1 MITKDNL
8 KEVLQVLN
16 FTQEEETYTHA
27 YANGAKIMVD
37 FKAQTIDY
45 SPQDPNFKEGDYPSK
60 TNPSTGFI
68 IHRNTTTNFSSNE
81 NFVCLVA
88 VHKLLEK
95 GYAPKHIILEPTF
108 KVGHGQKAYGDILV
122 LDQEFKPLVLIENKT
137 YGEEFNK
144 EWENMLKNGGQ
155 LFSYYAV
162 HKVPYLCILAFG
174 FEAPT
179 LLTEKHIIYTKDN
192 EDYLRLINAK
202 RKPQEQKRG
211 FGNENNSN
219 VEDYYRVWSETYQCE
234 SMDLGLFGKNIE
246 PYHIGQKRYTLSD
259 LEVVP
264 YEKISTIYHK
274 FATILRHHSIGN
286 YENSFYIL
294 VDLFLCKVMD
304 ELQNEGKD
312 EEEQSLDFYYKGPAA
327 DSPLKYCDRLLD
339 LYAKGVEELFK
350 KKVVNVKKEEIAKLF
365 DTAKRY
371 KGKFKKDLDA
381 LFDQQKYFNIKKFNF
396 IEIENEE
403 EFQLNFKILV
413 QVADLIKKFYI
424 CKSENNQFLG
434 DLFEGFLNRHIHQT
448 EGRFFT
454 PTPITNFI
462 IHSLPPLTSN
472 PKVLDFACGAGH
484 FLTEFMAR
492 HKDAKVYGIEKNKDL
507 SKVAKLACIFHN
519 PKSPSLIIFQDA
531 LDHIHH
537 THSQEFEMESFD
549 YILSNPPYS
558 VKGFLSTLD
567 SSVIKSYELHHS
579 VEEKSYESN
588 NAIECFFIERAWH
601 FLKEGGVFALI
612 LPVSVLQKGG
622 IYEKTRTL
630 LLEHFKILCI
640 VELNSRTFGST
651 GTQTIILCAQKLK
664 KYSAD
669 LIEALQEVGFEN
681 ADLKKDFAQNALL
694 NAYCAFRGY
703 PQEDF
708 KVFLKEQSLSL
719 ALEKSFKEYFDDFN
733 AKEPKVFK
741 KAIPTKSQQ
750 NAWFEASS
758 PQDKRAYKAELERYL
773 KSETYQESLKAW
785 QREQVLA
792 QIHALELE
800 KMLLFASVQEEEVLI
815 LKSPSEKKG
824 NASNKAKIVEFLGYD
839 WSKRKGDEGIKYTS
853 TQTEDLESEALGN
866 IQSVKH
872 IVTPL
877 YNPSNPD
884 DPSKL
889 AYALK
894 SFMGSILTN
903 TPRPNLSRYTD
914 QDPNGYQ
921 LFSTPLSGL
930 IDFSKSVLDRAI
942 SLTPKHTRQ
951 QITSAY
957 PIVKLETCGKFL
969 MGGTPSRK
977 NPQYWNGTIKW
988 LTIGDY
994 AEYQSITDTKERI
1007 TEAGLQASNVKLV
1020 PKGAVVVSIYATIG
1034 RVGILE
1040 GEMTTNQAI
1049 VSIIPNQDFRARY
1062 LMYAIGCYKFQLLD
1076 EVITTSQKNINLG
1089 ILQNMRIPK
1098 PPLPVQEQI
1107 IAACAKV
1114 EKRTKQ
1120 VQEGIQSY
1128 QNLILA
1134 VLGVCGVAKDPK
1146 TPPIEQILKTLATLK
1161 LELEPTDPKL
1171 EELKSLVQDLPNP
1184 PAEGWEMVKLGIIV
1198 DIQSGGTPNRKIPAY
1213 WNGNINWLRSEACQ
1227 NCYIYENQVKEK
1239 ITELGLHKSSA
1250 KMFKKDS
1257 VLIALVGATIG
1268 KVGYLT
1274 FESTTNQNI
1283 AGLYPLDSCVLNSRF
1298 LYFATLGLYP
1308 QFKQLGDFA
1317 MANLSFIRDLKIPL
1331 PPLPMQEQIASIL
1344 SQIEQ
1349 EIARL
1354 DQEIATLEGQE
1365 QEILQ
1370 EFLGKERERE
1380 RERERS
1386 QNLKIILDK
1395 LERAKALKESYLAL
1409 LTHALEKAGLKPTLA
1424 TLLQSLPTPP
1434 TSGWDLVKLG
1444 AVCQILIGGTPS
1456 RKKPEYFK
1464 GTHLWVSIAEMDGQV
1479 ITNTKEKITDEAIKV
1494 SNVKLI
1500 PKGTTLLSFKLSI
1513 GKVALAGKDLYT
1525 NEAIAGLIPKDNQ
1538 VLDRFLFVLFRG
1550 RAVNL
1555 DLKGN
1560 NAFGKSLNSQ
1570 TLNDEVKIPLPPL
1583 PVQEQIVSVIA
1594 KIEQERTALENAMKS
1609 LGGQQEA
1616 TLKKYLNPDM

>member
-60 TNPSTGFI
+60 TNPSKGFI
-68 IHRNTTTNFSSNE
+68 IHRNTTTNFASYE

-694 NAYCAFRGY
+694 NAYCAFRSY

-951 QITSAY
+951 QITSTY

-1161 LELEPTDPKL
+1161 LELEPTDPKS

-1184 PAEGWEMVKLGIIV
+1184 PAEGWEMAKLGDICDFRRGPFGGSLKKEIFVKNGYKVYEQQHAIKNDFEIGNYFITQEKFDSMKSFEVIPNDLIV
-1198 DIQSGGTPNRKIPAY
+1198 SCSG
-1213 WNGNINWLRSEACQ
+1213 
-1227 NCYIYENQVKEK
+1227 
-1239 ITELGLHKSSA
+1239 
-1250 KMFKKDS
+1250 
-1257 VLIALVGATIG
+1257 TIG
-1268 KVGYLT
+1268 KIAIVPSNAKQGIINQALLRLRLKNGR
-1274 FESTTNQNI
+1274 TNSKTLKIILDNLNNPFNERAHGVALKNVANI
-1283 AGLYPLDSCVLNSRF
+1283 EVL
-1298 LYFATLGLYP
+1298 
-1308 QFKQLGDFA
+1308 KQ
-1317 MANLSFIRDLKIPL
+1317 IQIPL
-1331 PPLPMQEQIASIL
+1331 PPLEAQEQIMSVL
-1344 SQIEQ
+1344 TQIEQ

-1354 DQEIATLEGQE
+1354 DDEIASLEGKE
-1365 QEILQ
+1365 QEILK
-1370 EFLGKERERE
+1370 EFLRLSR
-1380 RERERS
+1380 
-1386 QNLKIILDK
+1386 
-1395 LERAKALKESYLAL
+1395 ERAK
-1409 LTHALEKAGLKPTLA
+1409 P
-1424 TLLQSLPTPP
+1424 
-1434 TSGWDLVKLG
+1434 
-1444 AVCQILIGGTPS
+1444 
-1456 RKKPEYFK
+1456 
-1464 GTHLWVSIAEMDGQV
+1464 
-1479 ITNTKEKITDEAIKV
+1479 
-1494 SNVKLI
+1494 
-1500 PKGTTLLSFKLSI
+1500 
-1513 GKVALAGKDLYT
+1513 
-1525 NEAIAGLIPKDNQ
+1525 
-1538 VLDRFLFVLFRG
+1538 
-1550 RAVNL
+1550 
-1555 DLKGN
+1555 
-1560 NAFGKSLNSQ
+1560 
-1570 TLNDEVKIPLPPL
+1570 
-1583 PVQEQIVSVIA
+1583 
-1594 KIEQERTALENAMKS
+1594 
-1609 LGGQQEA
+1609 
-1616 TLKKYLNPDM
+1616 

>member
-630 LLEHFKILCI
+630 LIERFKILCI
-640 VELNSRTFGST
+640 IELNSRTFGST

-694 NAYCAFRGY
+694 NAYCAFRSY

-741 KAIPTKSQQ
+741 KVIPTKSQQ

-884 DPSKL
+884 DPTKL
-889 AYALK
+889 AHAFK
-894 SFMGSILTN
+894 SFMHAVRTN
-903 TPRPNLSRYTD
+903 TPRPNLSPYR
-914 QDPNGYQ
+914 DPDPAGYQ
-921 LFSTPLSGL
+921 LFSAPLREL
-930 IDFSKSVLDRAI
+930 IDFSKAVLDRAI
-942 SLTPKHTRQ
+942 SLNPKQASLNPFEGCRYPLVKLGELILERPKSKIQVNQAKENTEGAYPFYTSGLNIYRYDEALTEGENIYLSTGGNALVQ
-951 QITSAY
+951 FYKGESAY
-957 PIVKLETCGKFL
+957 
-969 MGGTPSRK
+969 S
-977 NPQYWNGTIKW
+977 
-988 LTIGDY
+988 
-994 AEYQSITDTKERI
+994 TDTYVI
-1007 TEAGLQASNVKLV
+1007 ASNDPARLKTKYLFYVLNMQTDYINTHLF
-1020 PKGAVVVSIYATIG
+1020 KGMGLKHLQKGDFKA
-1034 RVGILE
+1034 L
-1040 GEMTTNQAI
+1040 Q
-1049 VSIIPNQDFRARY
+1049 IP
-1062 LMYAIGCYKFQLLD
+1062 L
-1076 EVITTSQKNINLG
+1076 
-1089 ILQNMRIPK
+1089 
-1098 PPLPVQEQI
+1098 PPLEVQEQI
-1107 IAACAKV
+1107 ITECAQV
-1114 EKRTKQ
+1114 EKRAQ
-1120 VQEGIQSY
+1120 ELQEGIQNY

-1134 VLGVCGVAKDPK
+1134 VLGVCGVAKEPK
-1146 TPPIEQILKTLATLK
+1146 VPSLEQILERLKNLSPQEPKEPTSLNYIQLKNLVQNLPSPPAKGWDLEKLKNLK
-1161 LELEPTDPKL
+1161 LLLKRGKSPKYGNSTTQLIKSGQARGVETFDFSQKYYVDENFTIDERRLQKGDILINSTGVGTAGRTTLFNLEGDFLADNHITIFR
-1171 EELKSLVQDLPNP
+1171 PNP
-1184 PAEGWEMVKLGIIV
+1184 TMLLPK
-1198 DIQSGGTPNRKIPAY
+1198 
-1213 WNGNINWLRSEACQ
+1213 
-1227 NCYIYENQVKEK
+1227 
-1239 ITELGLHKSSA
+1239 
-1250 KMFKKDS
+1250 F
-1257 VLIALVGATIG
+1257 
-1268 KVGYLT
+1268 
-1274 FESTTNQNI
+1274 
-1283 AGLYPLDSCVLNSRF
+1283 GLYCFVGIGFKNIEKMAQGASGQIEISLS
-1298 LYFATLGLYP
+1298 TLEH
-1308 QFKQLGDFA
+1308 
-1317 MANLSFIRDLKIPL
+1317 LKIPL
-1331 PPLPMQEQIASIL
+1331 PPLQVQEQIVSVL
-1344 SQIEQ
+1344 TQIEQ

-1365 QEILQ
+1365 QEILK
-1370 EFLGKERERE
+1370 EFLGVTERERE
-1380 RERERS
+1380 
-1386 QNLKIILDK
+1386 
-1395 LERAKALKESYLAL
+1395 
-1409 LTHALEKAGLKPTLA
+1409 
-1424 TLLQSLPTPP
+1424 
-1434 TSGWDLVKLG
+1434 
-1444 AVCQILIGGTPS
+1444 
-1456 RKKPEYFK
+1456 
-1464 GTHLWVSIAEMDGQV
+1464 
-1479 ITNTKEKITDEAIKV
+1479 
-1494 SNVKLI
+1494 
-1500 PKGTTLLSFKLSI
+1500 
-1513 GKVALAGKDLYT
+1513 
-1525 NEAIAGLIPKDNQ
+1525 
-1538 VLDRFLFVLFRG
+1538 
-1550 RAVNL
+1550 
-1555 DLKGN
+1555 
-1560 NAFGKSLNSQ
+1560 
-1570 TLNDEVKIPLPPL
+1570 
-1583 PVQEQIVSVIA
+1583 IA
-1594 KIEQERTALENAMKS
+1594 K
-1609 LGGQQEA
+1609 
-1616 TLKKYLNPDM
+1616 P

>member
-484 FLTEFMAR
+484 FLTEFMAH

-630 LLEHFKILCI
+630 LIERFKILCI
-640 VELNSRTFGST
+640 IELNSRTFGST

-694 NAYCAFRGY
+694 NAYCAFRSY

-708 KVFLKEQSLSL
+708 KLFLKEQSLSL

-914 QDPNGYQ
+914 PDPEGYQ

-1062 LMYAIGCYKFQLLD
+1062 LMYVIGYYKFQLLD

-1098 PPLPVQEQI
+1098 PPLEVQEQI
-1107 IAACAKV
+1107 IIECAKV
-1114 EKRTKQ
+1114 EKRTQ
-1120 VQEGIQSY
+1120 ELQEGIQNY

-1146 TPPIEQILKTLATLK
+1146 APKIAQILENLSTLNLEATQ
-1161 LELEPTDPKL
+1161 PTDPKL
-1171 EELKSLVQDLPNP
+1171 EKLKNLVQDLPNP
-1184 PAEGWEMVKLGIIV
+1184 PAEGWEMVRLSNPEQFHLSIGKRVLDSELNPQG
-1198 DIQSGGTPNRKIPAY
+1198 KIPVYSANVSKPFGY
-1213 WNGNINWLRSEACQ
+1213 VNHELLEDYNSDCVLWGIDGDWMTSYMPKDTPFYPTDHCGVLRPLDANIKAPILRYA
-1227 NCYIYENQVKEK
+1227 
-1239 ITELGLHKSSA
+1239 LHK
-1250 KMFKKDS
+1250 
-1257 VLIALVGATIG
+1257 VGQEKG
-1268 KVGYLT
+1268 
-1274 FESTTNQNI
+1274 F
-1283 AGLYPLDSCVLNSRF
+1283 CR
-1298 LYFATLGLYP
+1298 
-1308 QFKQLGDFA
+1308 
-1317 MANLSFIRDLKIPL
+1317 NLRASLQRVRDLKIPL
-1331 PPLPMQEQIASIL
+1331 PPLEAQEQIISVL
-1344 SQIEQ
+1344 TQIEQ

-1354 DQEIATLEGQE
+1354 DAEIATLQGQE
-1365 QEILQ
+1365 QEILK
-1370 EFLGKERERE
+1370 EFLGVTERERE
-1380 RERERS
+1380 R
-1386 QNLKIILDK
+1386 D
-1395 LERAKALKESYLAL
+1395 
-1409 LTHALEKAGLKPTLA
+1409 
-1424 TLLQSLPTPP
+1424 
-1434 TSGWDLVKLG
+1434 
-1444 AVCQILIGGTPS
+1444 
-1456 RKKPEYFK
+1456 RK
-1464 GTHLWVSIAEMDGQV
+1464 
-1479 ITNTKEKITDEAIKV
+1479 
-1494 SNVKLI
+1494 
-1500 PKGTTLLSFKLSI
+1500 
-1513 GKVALAGKDLYT
+1513 
-1525 NEAIAGLIPKDNQ
+1525 
-1538 VLDRFLFVLFRG
+1538 
-1550 RAVNL
+1550 
-1555 DLKGN
+1555 
-1560 NAFGKSLNSQ
+1560 
-1570 TLNDEVKIPLPPL
+1570 
-1583 PVQEQIVSVIA
+1583 
-1594 KIEQERTALENAMKS
+1594 
-1609 LGGQQEA
+1609 
-1616 TLKKYLNPDM
+1616 TLK

>member
-179 LLTEKHIIYTKDN
+179 LLTEKRIIYTKDN

-630 LLEHFKILCI
+630 LIERFKILCI
-640 VELNSRTFGST
+640 IELNSRTFGST

-694 NAYCAFRGY
+694 NAYCAFRSY

-884 DPSKL
+884 DPTKL
-889 AYALK
+889 AHAFK
-894 SFMGSILTN
+894 SFMHAVRTN
-903 TPRPNLSRYTD
+903 TPRPNLSPYR
-914 QDPNGYQ
+914 DPDPAGYQ
-921 LFSTPLSGL
+921 LFSAPLREL
-930 IDFSKSVLDRAI
+930 IDFSKAVLDRAI
-942 SLTPKHTRQ
+942 SLNPKQASLNPFEGCR
-951 QITSAY
+951 Y
-957 PIVKLETCGKFL
+957 PLVKLGEVLKSMGK
-969 MGGTPSRK
+969 GKRP
-977 NPQYWNGTIKW
+977 
-988 LTIGDY
+988 
-994 AEYQSITDTKERI
+994 
-1007 TEAGLQASNVKLV
+1007 ASFEN
-1020 PKGAVVVSIYATIG
+1020 PKGAIDFYKSSLEAYKCDAYDFDIEALIIG
-1034 RVGILE
+1034 DGGSANIHYSTGKFASSDHTYIFKGASPDLRLRYVYLVLRHNLELLEAGFKGIALRNIAKKYIE
-1040 GEMTTNQAI
+1040 EI
-1049 VSIIPNQDFRARY
+1049 KIP
-1062 LMYAIGCYKFQLLD
+1062 L
-1076 EVITTSQKNINLG
+1076 
-1089 ILQNMRIPK
+1089 
-1098 PPLPVQEQI
+1098 PPLEVQEQI
-1107 IAACAKV
+1107 ITECAQV
-1114 EKRTKQ
+1114 EKRAQ
-1120 VQEGIQSY
+1120 ELQEGIQNY

-1134 VLGVCGVAKDPK
+1134 VLGVCGVAKEPK
-1146 TPPIEQILKTLATLK
+1146 VPSLEQILERLKNLSPQEPKEPTSLNYIQLKNLVQNLPSPPAKGWDLEKLKNLK
-1161 LELEPTDPKL
+1161 LLLKRGKSPKYGNSTTQLIKSGQARGVETFDFSQKYYVDENFTIDERRLQKGDILINSTGVGTAGRTTLFNLEGDFLADNHITIFR
-1171 EELKSLVQDLPNP
+1171 PNP
-1184 PAEGWEMVKLGIIV
+1184 TMLLPK
-1198 DIQSGGTPNRKIPAY
+1198 
-1213 WNGNINWLRSEACQ
+1213 
-1227 NCYIYENQVKEK
+1227 
-1239 ITELGLHKSSA
+1239 
-1250 KMFKKDS
+1250 F
-1257 VLIALVGATIG
+1257 
-1268 KVGYLT
+1268 
-1274 FESTTNQNI
+1274 
-1283 AGLYPLDSCVLNSRF
+1283 GLYCFVGIGFKNIEKMAQGASGQIEISLS
-1298 LYFATLGLYP
+1298 TLEH
-1308 QFKQLGDFA
+1308 
-1317 MANLSFIRDLKIPL
+1317 LKIPL
-1331 PPLPMQEQIASIL
+1331 PPLPVQEQIASIL

-1365 QEILQ
+1365 QEILK
-1370 EFLGKERERE
+1370 EFLGVTERERE
-1380 RERERS
+1380 RE
-1386 QNLKIILDK
+1386 
-1395 LERAKALKESYLAL
+1395 
-1409 LTHALEKAGLKPTLA
+1409 
-1424 TLLQSLPTPP
+1424 
-1434 TSGWDLVKLG
+1434 
-1444 AVCQILIGGTPS
+1444 
-1456 RKKPEYFK
+1456 
-1464 GTHLWVSIAEMDGQV
+1464 
-1479 ITNTKEKITDEAIKV
+1479 
-1494 SNVKLI
+1494 
-1500 PKGTTLLSFKLSI
+1500 
-1513 GKVALAGKDLYT
+1513 
-1525 NEAIAGLIPKDNQ
+1525 
-1538 VLDRFLFVLFRG
+1538 
-1550 RAVNL
+1550 
-1555 DLKGN
+1555 
-1560 NAFGKSLNSQ
+1560 
-1570 TLNDEVKIPLPPL
+1570 
-1583 PVQEQIVSVIA
+1583 IA
-1594 KIEQERTALENAMKS
+1594 K
-1609 LGGQQEA
+1609 
-1616 TLKKYLNPDM
+1616 P

>member
-60 TNPSTGFI
+60 RNPSTGFI
-68 IHRNTTTNFSSNE
+68 IHRNTTTNFASHE
-81 NFVCLVA
+81 NFVCLMA

-622 IYEKTRTL
+622 IYEKTRAL
-630 LLEHFKILCI
+630 LLDNFKILCI

-694 NAYCAFRGY
+694 NAYCAFRSY

-800 KMLLFASVQEEEVLI
+800 KMLLFASMQEEEVLI

-884 DPSKL
+884 DPTKL
-889 AYALK
+889 AHAFK
-894 SFMGSILTN
+894 SFMHAVRTN
-903 TPRPNLSRYTD
+903 TPHPNLSPYR
-914 QDPNGYQ
+914 DPDPAGYQ
-921 LFSTPLSGL
+921 LFSAPLREL
-930 IDFSKSVLDRAI
+930 IDFSKAVLDRAI
-942 SLTPKHTRQ
+942 SLNPKQASLNPFEGCR
-951 QITSAY
+951 Y
-957 PIVKLETCGKFL
+957 PLVKLGELAEIIAGQSPQSKFYNNRREGLPFYQGKKDFGDTHL
-969 MGGTPSRK
+969 
-977 NPQYWNGTIKW
+977 NPPKVYT
-988 LTIGDY
+988 TH
-994 AEYQSITDTKERI
+994 TTKESFQNDILMSVRAPVGDVNLNPYEKI
-1007 TEAGLQASNVKLV
+1007 C
-1020 PKGAVVVSIYATIG
+1020 IG
-1034 RVGILE
+1034 RGLCAIRAQNYKYLFIFIRHNKHLFVGKKGLTFE
-1040 GEMTTNQAI
+1040 
-1049 VSIIPNQDFRARY
+1049 SISTSELRDIKIP
-1062 LMYAIGCYKFQLLD
+1062 L
-1076 EVITTSQKNINLG
+1076 
-1089 ILQNMRIPK
+1089 
-1098 PPLPVQEQI
+1098 PPLEVQEQI
-1107 IAACAKV
+1107 IAECTKV
-1114 EKRTKQ
+1114 EKRAQ
-1120 VQEGIQSY
+1120 ELQEGIQNY

-1171 EELKSLVQDLPNP
+1171 EELKNLVQALPSP
-1184 PAEGWEMVKLGIIV
+1184 PAKGW
-1198 DIQSGGTPNRKIPAY
+1198 D
-1213 WNGNINWLRSEACQ
+1213 
-1227 NCYIYENQVKEK
+1227 
-1239 ITELGLHKSSA
+1239 
-1250 KMFKKDS
+1250 
-1257 VLIALVGATIG
+1257 LVRLSNPEQFHLSIG
-1268 KVGYLT
+1268 KRVLDSELNPQGTIPVYSANVSKPFGYVNHELLEDYNSDCVLWGIDGDWMT
-1274 FESTTNQNI
+1274 AYMPKETPFYPTDHC
-1283 AGLYPLDSCVLNSRF
+1283 GVLRPLD
-1298 LYFATLGLYP
+1298 
-1308 QFKQLGDFA
+1308 
-1317 MANLSFIRDLKIPL
+1317 ANIKAQILRYALHQVGQEKGFCRNLRASLQRVRDLKIPL
-1331 PPLPMQEQIASIL
+1331 PPLPAQEQIVSVL
-1344 SQIEQ
+1344 TQIEQ

-1354 DQEIATLEGQE
+1354 DAEIATLQGQE
-1365 QEILQ
+1365 QEILK

-1380 RERERS
+1380 RE
-1386 QNLKIILDK
+1386 
-1395 LERAKALKESYLAL
+1395 
-1409 LTHALEKAGLKPTLA
+1409 
-1424 TLLQSLPTPP
+1424 
-1434 TSGWDLVKLG
+1434 
-1444 AVCQILIGGTPS
+1444 
-1456 RKKPEYFK
+1456 
-1464 GTHLWVSIAEMDGQV
+1464 
-1479 ITNTKEKITDEAIKV
+1479 
-1494 SNVKLI
+1494 
-1500 PKGTTLLSFKLSI
+1500 
-1513 GKVALAGKDLYT
+1513 
-1525 NEAIAGLIPKDNQ
+1525 
-1538 VLDRFLFVLFRG
+1538 
-1550 RAVNL
+1550 
-1555 DLKGN
+1555 
-1560 NAFGKSLNSQ
+1560 
-1570 TLNDEVKIPLPPL
+1570 
-1583 PVQEQIVSVIA
+1583 IA
-1594 KIEQERTALENAMKS
+1594 K
-1609 LGGQQEA
+1609 
-1616 TLKKYLNPDM
+1616 P